1 MGGKVGRVC
10 NWAAAAQPRA
20 RLLEPPE
27 AEGTVLPTG
36 SLGDTL
42 RDLPDSVVEGGA
54 LARAVDVGANAEP
67 LAKPRCL
74 VPDLEA
80 SERGTVAA
88 NRPRLP
94 ATVTGSCAGERQ
106 RCPAQRGTHG
116 EAAAL
121 GQGPGRTFVR
131 CLLREQNAQL
141 RGHHASRQPGIS
153 FNECFRKERCPRSA
167 TTPLE
172 LGYIRKSGAAGA
184 HPPPHVNVYRV
195 PR

>member
-1 MGGKVGRVC
+1 MGGTVGRVC

-27 AEGTVLPTG
+27 AEGTLPPTG

-42 RDLPDSVVEGGA
+42 RDLPDSAVEGGA

-67 LAKPRCL
+67 RAKPRCL
-74 VPDLEA
+74 VPDPGA

-94 ATVTGSCAGERQ
+94 ATVTGSCAGDRQ
-106 RCPAQRGTHG
+106 RYPAQRGTQG
-116 EAAAL
+116 KAAAL

-131 CLLREQNAQL
+131 CLLREKNARL
-141 RGHHASRQPGIS
+141 RGDHASRQPGM
-153 FNECFRKERCPRSA
+153 FLTNVF
-167 TTPLE
+167 
-172 LGYIRKSGAAGA
+172 GKSGVREAQQG
-184 HPPPHVNVYRV
+184 HS
-195 PR
+195 